1 MGVLLRDVRP
11 EDKEQMR
18 TWRNKPAVSQ
28 YMYTDHHIAP
38 EEHERWF
45 KSILTDPARRYWI
58 IVSDDRDVGT
68 LNLMN
73 IDLTNKHCYFGWY
86 IGEESERGKGV
97 GIATEFLLLCH
108 VFEELKLNKLY
119 AEVLVSNVPVVTLYK
134 SMGFKEE
141 GLLRQHIFKGGKPED
156 VVTMG
161 ILQEEWATIKP
172 QIEERLREAQ
182 SRRARASS

>member
-1 MGVLLRDVRP
+1 MAVHLRDVRP
-11 EDKEQMR
+11 EDKERMR

-28 YMYTDHHIAP
+28 YMYTDHYVTP

-45 KSILTDPARRYWI
+45 GGIGTDPTRHYWI
-58 IVSDDRDVGT
+58 IVSDERDVGV

-73 IDLTNKHCYFGWY
+73 IDRTNQRCYFGWY

-97 GIATEFLLLCH
+97 GIATEYLLLCH
-108 VFEELKLNKLY
+108 VLEELKLNKLC
-119 AEVLVSNVPVVTLYK
+119 AEVLVSNVPVVTLHK

-141 GLLRQHIFKGGKPED
+141 GLLRQHVFKGGKPAD

-161 ILQEEWATIKP
+161 ILREEWLAIKP
-172 QIEERLREAQ
+172 QVEERLREAQ
-182 SRRARASS
+182 SRRARPSS